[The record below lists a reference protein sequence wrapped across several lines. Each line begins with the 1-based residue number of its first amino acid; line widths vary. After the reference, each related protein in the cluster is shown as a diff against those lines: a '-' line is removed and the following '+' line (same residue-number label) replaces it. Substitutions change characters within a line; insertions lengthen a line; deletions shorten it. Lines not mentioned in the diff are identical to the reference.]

1 MLNILFLNHSSKFC
15 GVYQYGLRV
24 STILSKSTDINY
36 IYKEINTL
44 NEYNSI
50 IKSDSF
56 SGIIY
61 NYHGSTM
68 RWLNKDTIQKTVIN
82 IGMPHESLHNM
93 FDIIVDLDPF
103 SNSPSNYYKIPRPIF
118 ENIKFDLT
126 NSTSVNRNFITEY
139 IGTNIPIFGSFGFGF
154 SNKGFDK
161 IIKMVNDQYDE
172 AVIKLIITNP
182 TFYADPREAFNIGNK
197 CKAMTVKP
205 GIKVMVTHEFFSDDE
220 VLCFLNSNT
229 MNIFLYDT
237 LSGRGISS
245 VIDYAL
251 SIKKPIGISD
261 SFMFRHVYSDKIC
274 LYKTPI
280 KDCLQNTAELDAF
293 REKNSN
299 HNLITT
305 FDTIIKEH
313 IKSV

>member
-1 MLNILFLNHSSKFC
+1 MLNILFLNHSAKHC
-15 GVYQYGLRV
+15 GVYQYGLRLY
-24 STILSKSTDINY
+24 TIVSKSTDINY

-44 NEYNSI
+44 DEYINL
-50 IKSDSF
+50 IKTEHVN
-56 SGIIY
+56 GIIY

-82 IGMPHESLHNM
+82 IGMPHESSHNM
-93 FDIIVDLDPF
+93 FDIIVDLDPS

-118 ENIKFDLT
+118 ENIEFDLT
-126 NSTSVNRNFITEY
+126 NATLINRNFITEY
-139 IGTNIPIFGSFGFGF
+139 TDTNIPIFGSFGFGF

-161 IIKMVNDQYDE
+161 IIKIVNDQYDE

-182 TFYADPREAFNIGNK
+182 TFYANPHEALHIGNM
-197 CKAMTVKP
+197 CKAITVKP

-220 VLCFLNSNT
+220 ILFFLNSNT

-237 LSGRGISS
+237 MNGRGISS

-251 SIKKPIGISD
+251 SVKTPIGISN

-274 LYKTPI
+274 LYKTSI
-280 KDCLQNTAELDAF
+280 KDCLQTTAELDKF
-293 REKNSN
+293 RERNSN
-299 HNLITT
+299 HNLIAI
-305 FDTIIKEH
+305 FDNIIKKN
-313 IKSV
+313 IKN